1 MLESVT
7 VSQARNFGTLF
18 DRAVR
23 SDRPLKIVR
32 WKRDAAI
39 LSSEA
44 LLRQLL
50 ERCIVH
56 VNVIPEETGEFS
68 LWVPELNLGSHGETL
83 AEARSALLST
93 VRSYVQHYFARWDI
107 YRHVAE
113 TAEQLPYVM
122 RLSLAEDDKDLARLL
137 FGSARRAQEN
147 GALEAPR

>member
-1 MLESVT
+1 MAATTAHESMLESVT
-7 VSQARNFGTLF
+7 ASQARHFGRLF

-23 SDRPLKIVR
+23 QDRPLKIVR
-32 WKRDAAI
+32 WKRDVAI

-68 LWVPELNLGSHGETL
+68 LWVPELNVGAHGETL
-83 AEARSALLST
+83 AEARGALLSA
-93 VRSYVQHYFARWDI
+93 VRSYVQHYFVRWDV
-107 YRHVAE
+107 YRYVDE

-137 FGSARRAQEN
+137 FGSV
-147 GALEAPR
+147 G